1 MTTQSVDPAPA
12 KTSSQSAGGTSTVA
26 APGAADRTAPALP
39 GPGWREQLGVAAPF
53 LAVPLLAI
61 LALVLILAQG
71 SSSSTWITLT
81 VAGLAMGVMLFIMA
95 SGLTLVFGLMDV
107 LNFGHGAFITVG
119 AYIGVTVLLWL
130 GPAFA
135 AESLWLNLAAILPA
149 ILAAMA
155 VAGAGGWFFERVV
168 VAPVYGAHLKQIL
181 ITMGALIVTEQLLLA
196 VWGPER
202 IPIPRP
208 DALSGAFLIGDAA
221 IERYRVYATILGLA
235 IFAAMIYVLR
245 RTRVGLL
252 VRAGVENGEMVQALG
267 FHVRILFAGVF
278 IVGSALAGLGG
289 VMWALYDE
297 VITVHIGQSLMIL
310 VFIVVIIGGLGSVAG
325 CLVGALL
332 VGLMTN
338 YTGFLAP
345 TLSLGST
352 ILLMVLVLMWRPQ
365 GLIPIN
371 KGH

>member
-1 MTTQSVDPAPA
+1 MSVANN
-12 KTSSQSAGGTSTVA
+12 AGADQA
-26 APGAADRTAPALP
+26 AALP
-39 GPGWREQLGVAAPF
+39 GPGARERLGRAAPY
-53 LAVPLLAI
+53 LAVPLLAAV
-61 LALVLILAQG
+61 ALVAILAQG
-71 SSSSTWITLT
+71 SSLPTWVTLT

-119 AYIGVTVLLWL
+119 AYVGVTVLLWL

-135 AESLWLNLAAILPA
+135 ADNVWLNLLAIVPA
-149 ILAAMA
+149 IAAAMA
-155 VAGAGGWFFERVV
+155 VAGLGGWFFERSV

-181 ITMGALIVTEQLLLA
+181 VTMGALIVTEQLLLA
-196 VWGPER
+196 IWGPER
-202 IPIPRP
+202 IPINRP
-208 DALSGAFLIGDAA
+208 EALSGAFLVGDAA
-221 IERYRVYATILGLA
+221 IERYRVYATVLGLA
-235 IFAAMIYVLR
+235 IFGGMVYVLR

-252 VRAGVENGEMVQALG
+252 VRAGVENGEMVQAMG
-267 FHVRILFAGVF
+267 YRVRVLFAGVF
-278 IVGSALAGLGG
+278 IVGSALAALGG

-297 VITVHIGQSLMIL
+297 VITVHIGQNLMIM
-310 VFIVVIIGGLGSVAG
+310 VFIVVIIGGLGSVEG

-338 YTGFLAP
+338 YTGFLTP

-352 ILLMVLVLMWRPQ
+352 ILLMVVVLMWRPQ
-365 GLIPIN
+365 GLIAVN